1 MFFFVN
7 FFYVKAKGIHKGS
20 VTHEK
25 NLSYQHECLH
35 AVLHDGM
42 REVPQEVR
50 RPVAPRGSV
59 ALEQNLPYQQE
70 LMYVRLGGLLVR
82 SR

>member
-1 MFFFVN
+1 
-7 FFYVKAKGIHKGS
+7 
-20 VTHEK
+20 
-25 NLSYQHECLH
+25 
-35 AVLHDGM
+35 M

-59 ALEQNLPYQQE
+59 ALEQNLSYQQE
-70 LMYVRLGGLLVR
+70 LMYVRLDGLLVR